1 MSLAFTILAAL
12 TIAGAVAAM
21 SLRNLI
27 HCVLALALA
36 FAGLAALFLQLDAQF
51 VGLSLVI
58 VYIGAVAILTVF
70 AILLTKGA
78 DAVTWPML
86 TSSWVGNAGVATAV
100 FAVLAWAIA
109 TSSVSRR
116 ALPGRPAVSV
126 RQIGEALMGRF
137 VLPLEI
143 VGLLLT
149 ASLIGAVIM
158 AVDERQAQK

>member
-1 MSLAFTILAAL
+1 MNLTFAILAAL
-12 TIAGAVAAM
+12 IITGALAAM

-36 FAGLAALFLQLDAQF
+36 FAGLAAMFLLLDAQF
-51 VGLSLVI
+51 VGLSLVM

-78 DAVTWPML
+78 DAPQWPML
-86 TSSWVGNAGVATAV
+86 HVGWVGNAAVATAV

-109 TSSVSRR
+109 SSGASRR
-116 ALPGRPAVSV
+116 ILPVRPDITV
-126 RQIGEALMGRF
+126 RQIGNALMGPF

-143 VGLLLT
+143 IGLLLT
-149 ASLIGAVIM
+149 AALIGAVIM
-158 AVDERQAQK
+158 AIDERQAPK